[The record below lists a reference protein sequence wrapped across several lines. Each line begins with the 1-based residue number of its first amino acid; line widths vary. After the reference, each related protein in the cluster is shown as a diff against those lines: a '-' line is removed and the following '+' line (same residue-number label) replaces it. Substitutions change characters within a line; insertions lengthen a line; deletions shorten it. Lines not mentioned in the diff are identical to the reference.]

1 MSIQIV
7 VSDALNRRVPGFS
20 SERFA
25 AFQLAVANVA
35 KGRKR
40 GEKVHT
46 SALTK
51 REFYELRQ
59 DPYRLI
65 YSANPA
71 QPNSIIFEEFLSEGE
86 TDLIFDLF
94 AEGPD

>member
-7 VSDALNRRVPGFS
+7 VSDALNHRVPGFS

-35 KGRKR
+35 KGRKQ
-40 GEKVHT
+40 GALVHT
-46 SALTK
+46 SVRTGRK
-51 REFYELRQ
+51 FFELSHP
-59 DPYRLI
+59 PYRLY
-65 YSANPA
+65 YSVNPT
-71 QPNSIIFEEFLSEGE
+71 QPGSIIFEEFLSEGE
-86 TDLIFDLF
+86 ADVVMDAF